1 MKPYSNYKRRR
12 GGALIIAL
20 VTLLVVML
28 MAGAIVRSLV
38 ADHRET
44 RQAAKELQARSL
56 ADAALARGMAVLTTN
71 PNYAGETWRAQIG
84 AGDNDDIG
92 VAEIRV
98 ERPEDSNNQFQLT
111 VEARYPDHPWR
122 RVAVSRSISIPR
134 RTPQSTTPPEAQET
148 AP

>member
-1 MKPYSNYKRRR
+1 MKPHNNDNRR

-44 RQAAKELQARSL
+44 RQAAKELQAHCL
-56 ADAALARGMAVLTTN
+56 ADAAAARGAAMLRMNSEYV
-71 PNYAGETWRAQIG
+71 GETWRAEI
-84 AGDNDDIG
+84 ATDDTG

-98 ERPEDSNNQFQLT
+98 QRPGNGNNPTQLT
-111 VEARYPDHPWR
+111 IEARYPDHAWR
-122 RVAVSRSISIPR
+122 RIAVSRSILVGQASSLPR
-134 RTPQSTTPPEAQET
+134 PTENNP
-148 AP
+148 